1 VAGLV
6 LEPIS
11 GTDKQKIIVAMDNL
25 EAGGSTACGA
35 GITPAYKVARK
46 KVERGW
52 SQTSV

>member
-1 VAGLV
+1 
-6 LEPIS
+6 
-11 GTDKQKIIVAMDNL
+11 MDNL

-52 SQTSV
+52 RQTSVYKKTDTCNGLCLSV